1 MSEMMQRQA
10 AMTAARIS
18 GENHAAGFGD
28 RGGASESA
36 GIAAGGDGGS
46 LSTMMPINQASIDR
60 FNIGNQD
67 LAIGM
72 GGDISSLIT
81 SGEGVFE
88 TNIFE
93 TLDGSFLAPAGLNQS
108 GVLPEANFAG
118 DMSVAGMTN
127 EMGAIA
133 KETTGG
139 VGIPGGGQR
148 GG

>member
-18 GENHAAGFGD
+18 SENHADGRGD
-28 RGGASESA
+28 GGGASESA
-36 GIAAGGDGGS
+36 GTAAGGDGS
-46 LSTMMPINQASIDR
+46 MSSMMPISQASIDR

-81 SGEGVFE
+81 SREGVFE

-108 GVLPEANFAG
+108 GVMPEANFAG
-118 DMSVAGMTN
+118 DMSVAGATSEMTS
-127 EMGAIA
+127 IS

-148 GG
+148 GR